1 MEHFPGIKDASPSMS
16 HKVTIQW
23 MKKDHAKSIVMVFQ
37 NLGKRSENQREKEG
51 HSQKNKKIK
60 TASEFSIATQDK

>member
-1 MEHFPGIKDASPSMS
+1 
-16 HKVTIQW
+16 
-23 MKKDHAKSIVMVFQ
+23 MKKDHAKSIVMAFQ

-51 HSQKNKKIK
+51 DSQKNKKIK